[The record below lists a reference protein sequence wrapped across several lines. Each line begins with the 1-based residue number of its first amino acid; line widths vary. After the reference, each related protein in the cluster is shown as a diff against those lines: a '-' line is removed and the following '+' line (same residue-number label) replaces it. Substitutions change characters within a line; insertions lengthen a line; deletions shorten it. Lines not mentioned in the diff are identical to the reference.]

1 MILLTLKRE
10 DFFPVYN
17 TSTHKEIFLPLFIMH
32 YPFLIFH
39 LDSGYIN
46 NVFIAFFWSSYNYR
60 KATVTVSRHLV
71 VMEPQLPSSIPGL
84 RDFVSDSERLQDV
97 FDTAFLPNNDGVTKL
112 ENWFETDFEEE
123 VVMKMKES
131 LSTESELRL
140 LGIGTG
146 NGRKLI

>member
-1 MILLTLKRE
+1 
-10 DFFPVYN
+10 
-17 TSTHKEIFLPLFIMH
+17 
-32 YPFLIFH
+32 
-39 LDSGYIN
+39 
-46 NVFIAFFWSSYNYR
+46 
-60 KATVTVSRHLV
+60 
-71 VMEPQLPSSIPGL
+71 MEPQLPSSIPGL
-84 RDFVSDSERLQDV
+84 RDFVSDSERCQDV

-112 ENWFETDFEEE
+112 ERWFESDFEEE